1 MLYPHHANLG
11 ADGLN
16 AAYAIMKG
24 DERLRIASIN
34 LTTGKQAVQQQLAGL
49 IVPVVAGLEVDA

>member
-1 MLYPHHANLG
+1 MLYPHHAGLG

-24 DERLRIASIN
+24 DERLRIASVN
-34 LTTGKQAVQQQLAGL
+34 LTTGKQVVQQQLAEL
-49 IVPVVAGLEVDA
+49 IAPDVAGLDVDA